1 MGVPGFFLWFLKK
14 YKNKNFILK
23 KDHIINNNIDFD
35 SLLIDTNC
43 LLHPQCFKVLAE
55 NSKATDMKDLERK
68 MLNGCIEYL
77 EYIIDYVNPK
87 KEIYIAIDGVAPT
100 AKIKQQRQRRFKSVN
115 DKDLFDKIK
124 KKHNKEITTFWN
136 NSAITPGTEF
146 MKKITDRIIEFC
158 KKSKY
163 KCKILFS
170 TANTPSEGEHKLLQH
185 IRDSDND
192 YKYVIYGL
200 DADLIFLALASNKD
214 NIHLL
219 REAQEFNSNSKS
231 NSKSKSKSKL
241 EPEPDI
247 TQLDFISID
256 VLKECVIEEL
266 NDILYDEYVE
276 RNLNK
281 EAIMRDFIF
290 ICYFLGNDF
299 LPHIPSIDI
308 KCYDKK
314 CINGLDLLL
323 QAYANTYDNL
333 EDYLVSID
341 DNDKIS
347 FNTVFLQ
354 MFLEYLSS
362 FEEEFFVNMFKSKKR
377 FYKSNSKDPYEKEK
391 HRIENLQFKIKDDI
405 ELGKDSPDDY
415 KFRFYKKYYFTE
427 INQKELVKF
436 ASYKY
441 LEGLLWVANY
451 YFNKCPSWEWYYPYD
466 HAPFIS
472 DLADNFKR
480 FDIDDIKFN
489 LGKPLFPIEQLLC
502 VLPPQSDYLIPSE
515 YRWLMNSNKSP
526 LIHLYPYDF
535 DIDLL
540 YKNKYWQ
547 GIPILP
553 DLDIKLVKNTINNK
567 SKEESDV
574 LVF

>member
-14 YKNKNFILK
+14 YKNKKFILNK
-23 KDHIINNNIDFD
+23 EHIINNKIEFD

-55 NSKATDMKDLERK
+55 NSKATDMEDLERK

-77 EYIIDYVNPK
+77 KYIIEYVDPK
-87 KEIYIAIDGVAPT
+87 KEIYIAIDGVAPV

-115 DKDLFDKIK
+115 DKNLFDNIK

-136 NSAITPGTEF
+136 NAAITPGTEF
-146 MKKITDRIIEFC
+146 MKKITKRIIKFC
-158 KKSKY
+158 KESEY
-163 KCKILFS
+163 NCKIYFS

-185 IRDSDND
+185 IKDSNND

-219 REAQEFNSNSKS
+219 REAQEIGNGNEKTNMNELNFV
-231 NSKSKSKSKL
+231 
-241 EPEPDI
+241 
-247 TQLDFISID
+247 SID
-256 VLKECVIEEL
+256 VLKECVMEEL
-266 NDILYDEYVE
+266 NDILYDEFVE
-276 RNLNK
+276 RNLDK
-281 EAIMRDFIF
+281 ESIMRDFIF

-314 CINGLDLLL
+314 CVNGLDLLL
-323 QAYANTYDNL
+323 QGYANTFDNL
-333 EDYLVSID
+333 EEYLISID
-341 DNDKIS
+341 DNRNIS
-347 FNTVFLQ
+347 FNTTFLQ

-362 FEEEFFVNMFKSKKR
+362 FEDEFFVNMHNSKKR
-377 FYKSNSKDPYEKEK
+377 YYQSDSKDPYEKEK
-391 HRIENLQFKIKDDI
+391 YKIENLQFKIDDDI
-405 ELGKDSPDDY
+405 ELGKDDPDDY
-415 KFRFYKKYYFTE
+415 KFRYYKKYYLTE
-427 INQKELVKF
+427 INQKEQVKF

-441 LEGLLWVANY
+441 VEGLLWVANY
-451 YFNKCPSWEWYYPYD
+451 YFNKCPSWKWYYPYD

-480 FDIDDIKFN
+480 FNLDDIKLE
-489 LGKPLFPIEQLLC
+489 LGEPLYPIEQLLC
-502 VLPPQSDYLIPSE
+502 VLPKQSDYLIPKE

-526 LIHLYPYDF
+526 LIHLYPEDF
-535 DIDLL
+535 EIDLL
-540 YKNKYWQ
+540 YKTKYWQ
-547 GIPILP
+547 GIPLLP
-553 DLDIKLVKNTINNK
+553 DLELELVKKTINNK
-567 SKEESDV
+567 VKEKSEV

>member
-14 YKNKNFILK
+14 YKNKKFVLK
-23 KDHIINNNIDFD
+23 QDELGLNNID

-55 NSKATDMKDLERK
+55 NPKLKDNIELERK
-68 MLNGCIEYL
+68 MMNACIEYL
-77 EYIIDYVNPK
+77 KYIIEYVNPD

-100 AKIKQQRQRRFKSVN
+100 AKIKQQRQRRYKSVN
-115 DKDLFDKIK
+115 DKVLFDKIK
-124 KKHNKEITTFWN
+124 TKHNKEITTYWN

-146 MKKITDRIIEFC
+146 MELLTKRIIDFC
-158 KKSKY
+158 KNSKY
-163 KCKILFS
+163 KAKIYFS

-185 IRDSDND
+185 IRDCDNN
-192 YKYVIYGL
+192 YNYVIYGL

-219 REAQEFNSNSKS
+219 REAQEIGTEKEKTNMNIL
-231 NSKSKSKSKL
+231 NYV
-241 EPEPDI
+241 
-247 TQLDFISID
+247 SID
-256 VLKECVIEEL
+256 VLKECILEEL
-266 NDILYDEYVE
+266 NDILYDELIE
-276 RNLNK
+276 RNLDK
-281 EAIMRDFIF
+281 ERIMRDFIF

-314 CINGLDLLL
+314 CENGLDLLL

-333 EDYLVSID
+333 DDYLISMND
-341 DNDKIS
+341 DNEIS
-347 FNTVFLQ
+347 YNVVFLQ
-354 MFLEYLSS
+354 MFVEYLAS
-362 FEEEFFVNMFKSKKR
+362 FEEEFFMNMYNSKKHFR
-377 FYKSNSKDPYEKEK
+377 KCESEDPYEKEK
-391 HRIENLQFKIKDDI
+391 YKIENLQFKIEDDI
-405 ELGKDSPDDY
+405 ELGKDENEEY
-415 KFRFYKKYYFTE
+415 KYRYYKKYYHTE

-451 YFNKCPSWEWYYPYD
+451 YFNKCPSWDWYYPYD
-466 HAPFIS
+466 HAPFMS

-480 FDIDDIKFN
+480 FNIENIKFK
-489 LGKPLFPIEQLLC
+489 LGEPLKPVEQLLC
-502 VLPPQSDYLIPSE
+502 VLPSMSNYLVPQDVKK
-515 YRWLMNSNKSP
+515 LMKDDNSP
-526 LIHLYPYDF
+526 LIHLFPQDF
-535 DIDLL
+535 EIDLL

-553 DLDIKLVKNTINNK
+553 DLDIKLIKSVLHSNYKSVYSNKNNK
-567 SKEESDV
+567 EYKV
-574 LVF
+574 LEFN

>member
-14 YKNKNFILK
+14 YKNKNFIIR
-23 KDHIINNNIDFD
+23 KDHIINNEIEFD

-55 NSKATDMKDLERK
+55 NANAKDMDDLERK

-77 EYIIDYVNPK
+77 EYVIDYVNPT
-87 KEIYIAIDGVAPT
+87 KEIYIAIDGVAPS

-115 DKDLFDKIK
+115 DRNLFDKIK

-146 MKKITDRIIEFC
+146 MKKITDRIIKFC
-158 KKSKY
+158 KESKY
-163 KCKILFS
+163 KCKIYFS

-185 IRDSDND
+185 IRDSNNN

-219 REAQEFNSNSKS
+219 REAQEFGNNKEKT
-231 NSKSKSKSKL
+231 NINEL
-241 EPEPDI
+241 N
-247 TQLDFISID
+247 FVSID
-256 VLKECVIEEL
+256 VLKECILEEL
-266 NDILYDEYVE
+266 NDILYDELVE
-276 RNLNK
+276 RNLDK
-281 EAIMRDFIF
+281 ESIMRDFIF

-314 CINGLDLLL
+314 CVNGLDLLL
-323 QAYANTYDNL
+323 QGYANTYDNL
-333 EDYLVSID
+333 EEYLISID
-341 DNDKIS
+341 NNKIS
-347 FNTVFLQ
+347 FNSVFLQ
-354 MFLEYLSS
+354 MFVEYLAS
-362 FEEEFFVNMFKSKKR
+362 FEEEFFDNMYNSKKR
-377 FYKSNSKDPYEKEK
+377 YYKPDSKDAYEIEK
-391 HRIENLQFKIKDDI
+391 YRIENLQFKIDDDI
-405 ELGKDSPDDY
+405 ELGKDDSEDY
-415 KFRFYKKYYFTE
+415 KFRYYNKYYFTE
-427 INQKELVKF
+427 VNQNELIKF

-451 YFNKCPSWEWYYPYD
+451 YFDKCPSWDWYYPYD

-480 FDIDDIKFN
+480 FNLDDIKFKIN
-489 LGKPLFPIEQLLC
+489 EPLKPIEQLLC
-502 VLPPQSDYLIPSE
+502 VLPKQSDYLIPKE
-515 YRWLMNSNKSP
+515 HRWLMNSNKSP
-526 LIHLYPYDF
+526 LIHLYPDDF

-540 YKNKYWQ
+540 YKTKYWQ

-553 DLDIKLVKNTINNK
+553 DLDLKAIKDIMQNK
-567 SKEESDV
+567 TEDTNSDV
-574 LVF
+574 LIF

>member
-23 KDHIINNNIDFD
+23 KEHVINNEIEFD

-55 NSKATDMKDLERK
+55 NTKATDMEDLERK

-77 EYIIDYVNPK
+77 KHIIEYVDPK
-87 KEIYIAIDGVAPT
+87 KEIYIAIDGVAPV

-115 DKDLFDKIK
+115 DRNLFDNIK

-146 MKKITDRIIEFC
+146 MKKITDRIIKFC
-158 KKSKY
+158 KESKY
-163 KCKILFS
+163 KCKIYFS

-185 IRDSDND
+185 IKDCNND

-219 REAQEFNSNSKS
+219 REAQEFGRGKDNANT
-231 NSKSKSKSKL
+231 NEL
-241 EPEPDI
+241 N
-247 TQLDFISID
+247 FVSID
-256 VLKECVIEEL
+256 VLKECVLDEI
-266 NDILYDEYVE
+266 NDILYDEFVE
-276 RNLNK
+276 RKLDK
-281 EAIMRDFIF
+281 ESIMRDFIF

-314 CINGLDLLL
+314 CVNGLDLLL
-323 QAYANTYDNL
+323 QGYANTYDNM
-333 EDYLVSID
+333 EEYLISID
-341 DNDKIS
+341 ENKNVS
-347 FNTVFLQ
+347 FNTTFLQ

-362 FEEEFFVNMFKSKKR
+362 FEEEFFQNMYKSKKR
-377 FYKSNSKDPYEKEK
+377 FYKKDFNDPYEKEK
-391 HRIENLQFKIKDDI
+391 YKIENLQFKVKDDI
-405 ELGKDSPDDY
+405 KLGKDGPDDY
-415 KFRFYKKYYFTE
+415 KFRYYQKYYFTE
-427 INQKELVKF
+427 VNQKEQVKF
-436 ASYKY
+436 ASFKY
-441 LEGLLWVANY
+441 IEGLLWVANY
-451 YFNKCPSWEWYYPYD
+451 YFNKCPSWQWYYPYD

-480 FDIDDIKFN
+480 FNIDEIKFE
-489 LGKPLFPIEQLLC
+489 LGKPLYPIEQLLC
-502 VLPPQSDYLIPSE
+502 VLPKQSDYLIPKE
-515 YRWLMNSNKSP
+515 HRWLMNNIKSP
-526 LIHLYPYDF
+526 LIHLYPDDF
-535 DIDLL
+535 EIDLL
-540 YKNKYWQ
+540 YKTKYWQ
-547 GIPILP
+547 GIPLLP
-553 DLDIKLVKNTINNK
+553 DLELELVKKTINNK
-567 SKEESDV
+567 LKENSEV
-574 LVF
+574 LIF

>member
-14 YKNKNFILK
+14 YKSKKFVLK
-23 KDHIINNNIDFD
+23 QDELGLNNIN

-55 NSKATDMKDLERK
+55 NPQLKDNIELERK
-68 MLNGCIEYL
+68 MMNACIEYL
-77 EYIIDYVNPK
+77 KFIIEYVNPD

-100 AKIKQQRQRRFKSVN
+100 AKIKQQRQRRYKSVN
-115 DKDLFDKIK
+115 DKVLFDKIK
-124 KKHNKEITTFWN
+124 TKHDKEITTYWN

-146 MKKITDRIIEFC
+146 MESLTKRIIDFC
-158 KKSKY
+158 KNSKY
-163 KCKILFS
+163 KAKIYFS

-185 IRDSDND
+185 IRDCDNN
-192 YKYVIYGL
+192 YNYVIYGL

-219 REAQEFNSNSKS
+219 REAQEMGTEKEKTNMNIL
-231 NSKSKSKSKL
+231 NYV
-241 EPEPDI
+241 
-247 TQLDFISID
+247 SID
-256 VLKECVIEEL
+256 VLKECILEEL
-266 NDILYDEYVE
+266 NDILYDELIE
-276 RNLNK
+276 RNLDK
-281 EAIMRDFIF
+281 ERIMRDFIF

-314 CINGLDLLL
+314 CENGLDLLL

-333 EDYLVSID
+333 DDYLISMND
-341 DNDKIS
+341 DNEIS
-347 FNTVFLQ
+347 YNVVFLQ
-354 MFLEYLSS
+354 MFVEYLAS
-362 FEEEFFVNMFKSKKR
+362 FEEEFFMNMHNSKKR
-377 FYKSNSKDPYEKEK
+377 FRKCESNDPYEKEK
-391 HRIENLQFKIKDDI
+391 YKIENLQFKIEDDI
-405 ELGKDSPDDY
+405 ELGKDENEEY
-415 KFRFYKKYYFTE
+415 KYRYYKKYYHTE

-451 YFNKCPSWEWYYPYD
+451 YFNKCPSWDWYYPYD
-466 HAPFIS
+466 HAPFMS

-480 FDIDDIKFN
+480 FNIENIKFKIGEP
-489 LGKPLFPIEQLLC
+489 LKPVEQLLC
-502 VLPPQSDYLIPSE
+502 VLPSKSNYLVPKDVKN
-515 YRWLMNSNKSP
+515 LMIDEKSP
-526 LIHLYPYDF
+526 LIHLFPQDF
-535 DIDLL
+535 EIDLL

-553 DLDIKLVKNTINNK
+553 DLDIKLVKSILHSNYKSVYSDKNNK
-567 SKEESDV
+567 ECKV
-574 LVF
+574 LEF